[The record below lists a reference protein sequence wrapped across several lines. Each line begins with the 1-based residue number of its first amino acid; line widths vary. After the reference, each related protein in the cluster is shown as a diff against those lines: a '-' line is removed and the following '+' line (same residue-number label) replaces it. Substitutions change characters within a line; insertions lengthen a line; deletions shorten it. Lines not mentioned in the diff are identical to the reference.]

1 MVVKKAK
8 QILRASN
15 KSMAEIFK
23 EFDQDGSGCISN
35 LEFKEAFR
43 KLGIGLT
50 SREIDHLLDY
60 CDDSG
65 DGSINWLEFITKF

>member
-1 MVVKKAK
+1 VVKKAK